1 MGVEIHLNTLAVD
14 MDHHSITVKGPDGV
28 QTIPCRSRIWAAG
41 VQAFPLAKL
50 LAEKIGAEVE
60 RAGRV
65 PVNPDC
71 SLPGHPEVFAIGDM
85 VSLNKLPGVAQ
96 PALQE
101 GRYVGKVI
109 RKRLAGETKIRPFK
123 YFNKGSMATI
133 GYRAAVAD
141 AFGLKVT
148 GLLAY
153 VMWGFI
159 HVLYLIGWGNRIGTI
174 YTWFRLHLVP
184 SPGVQ
189 QEPRPPRHHLRDGDR
204 RDRRGPHRVGPPGAH
219 PAPAE
224 PAGRCADHTDDAA
237 AHHLPPGTNRLG

>member
-174 YTWFRLHLVP
+174 YTWFRALVF
-184 SPGVQ
+184 SKN
-189 QEPRPPRHHLRDGDR
+189 
-204 RDRRGPHRVGPPGAH
+204 RGHRVITFETATDEIAEGRTASGR
-219 PAPAE
+219 PAPIL
-224 PAGRCADHTDDAA
+224 PPLNRQDDAPITPTTPPPTTS
-237 AHHLPPGTNRLG
+237 PPGTNRLG